1 MEKVGYL
8 PHMDATVTSP
18 LSEVMTLDKV
28 ERLQRNS
35 ETIGKSRKF
44 LKFLGIATAIAN
56 LSKDPST
63 KVGCVA
69 MDDNFNIRS
78 VGYNGFPRGVLDLPE
93 RYNDRP
99 TKYRLASHAEMNVVA
114 QAARNG
120 ISLDGCTLILTAL
133 YPCSTCTKLLI
144 QAGFKT
150 LIVPESDRGGIWQEE
165 WEISKQMLGEAGVDV
180 LSYDP
185 SNHSTIS
192 VIM

>member
-1 MEKVGYL
+1 MEKVTHL
-8 PHMDATVTSP
+8 PLEEARITVP

-35 ETIGKSRKF
+35 ETIRKSRKF
-44 LKFLGIATAIAN
+44 LKFLDIATAIAN

-93 RYNDRP
+93 RYNDRQ
-99 TKYRLASHAEMNVVA
+99 TKYKFASHGEMNVVA
-114 QAARNG
+114 QAARSG

-165 WEISKQMLGEAGVDV
+165 WEISKQMLGEAGVGV

>member
-1 MEKVGYL
+1 MEEVAHLSLAG
-8 PHMDATVTSP
+8 ASITSP

-28 ERLQRNS
+28 ERMQRDRGTVEKN
-35 ETIGKSRKF
+35 RKF
-44 LKFLGIATAIAN
+44 LKFLDIAAAIAN

-69 MDDNFNIRS
+69 MDDNLNIRS
-78 VGYNGFPRGVLDLPE
+78 VGYNGFPRGVLDTPE

-99 TKYRLASHAEMNVVA
+99 TKYRLASHGEMNVVA

-150 LIVPESDRGGIWQEE
+150 LIVPESDRGGVWQEE
-165 WEISKQMLGEAGVDV
+165 WEISKQMLSEAGVDV

-185 SNHSTIS
+185 SNPSAIS